1 MDTVRQIYTILN
13 ALFLVPDCDKI
24 VLSQFLTIVNIDRF
38 CI

>member
-13 ALFLVPDCDKI
+13 AFFLVPNYDKI
-24 VLSQFLTIVNIDRF
+24 VLSQFFNIVNIDRF